1 METLKEKI
9 ISLRKEGYTYKGIK
23 LKCGNPS
30 NKQIREV
37 LLEGCPELA
46 GDTEEWTALQKRL
59 YKS

>member
-30 NKQIREV
+30 NKKIREV
-37 LLEGCPELA
+37 LLEFCPELA
-46 GDTEEWTALQKRL
+46 GDTEEWIALQKKL
-59 YKS
+59 YKK